1 MTKEEQ
7 LPSSAQ
13 SSRITPRLVS
23 RVWGGERLT
32 ALGSSAAAAPPIGEA
47 WFGEIGSQNHPLV
60 KLLDVADRL
69 SVQVHPTDEL
79 AAELHGAG
87 SIGKREAWVI
97 LDAAPG
103 AHLLLGRDPAVS
115 ADQLQSALE
124 SGSDVAP
131 LLAKIPVA
139 AGDVLDVPPGTL
151 HALMPGLLV
160 WEVQQPSDRTYRVSD
175 WGRSSSERPLHQ
187 AEALRAV
194 NVAATAQQ
202 LTSLD
207 WEVAGMR
214 TMITNDAFAVTVVVG
229 PWSEPMQLPHGA
241 IVTLINRA
249 SASGAVNNAAGR
261 VAGLALQP
269 LQSALLT
276 DGSASLKIPSGV
288 ALLFASHP

>member
-1 MTKEEQ
+1 MTNDDQ
-7 LPSSAQ
+7 MRISAQ
-13 SSRITPRLVS
+13 ASLISPRLVS

-32 ALGSSAAAAPPIGEA
+32 ALGGSAAAAPPIGEA

-69 SVQVHPTDEL
+69 SVQVHPTDAL

>member
-1 MTKEEQ
+1 M
-7 LPSSAQ
+7 SANII
-13 SSRITPRLVS
+13 SPRLVS
-23 RVWGGERLT
+23 RVWGGERLA
-32 ALGSSAAAAPPIGEA
+32 ALGGSAVVTPPIGEA
-47 WFGEIGSQNHPLV
+47 WFGEIGSQNQPLV

-69 SVQVHPTDEL
+69 SVQVHPTDAL
-79 AAELHGAG
+79 AAELHGTG

-115 ADQLQSALE
+115 ADQLQRALE
-124 SGSDVAP
+124 SGSDVVP
-131 LLAKIPVA
+131 LLAKIPVT

-175 WGRSSSERPLHQ
+175 WGRISSERPLHQ

-194 NVAATAQQ
+194 NVAATAQR

-207 WEVAGMR
+207 WEISGTR
-214 TMITNDAFAVTVVVG
+214 TLITNDAFVVTVVVG

-241 IVTLINRA
+241 IVTLI
-249 SASGAVNNAAGR
+249 SSPSISGAVSGATGR
-261 VAGLALQP
+261 VAGLTLQP
-269 LQSALLT
+269 LQSALMTAGLAAIEIPH
-276 DGSASLKIPSGV
+276 GS
-288 ALLFASHP
+288 ALLFASRP

>member
-1 MTKEEQ
+1 M
-7 LPSSAQ
+7 SA
-13 SSRITPRLVS
+13 SIIPPRLVS
-23 RVWGGERLT
+23 RVWGGERLA
-32 ALGSSAAAAPPIGEA
+32 ALGASAEATFPIGEA
-47 WFGEIGSQNHPLV
+47 WFGEVGPANQPLV

-69 SVQVHPTDEL
+69 SVQVHPTDAL

-115 ADQLQSALE
+115 ADQLQRTLV

-131 LLAKIPVA
+131 LLAKISVT

-175 WGRSSSERPLHQ
+175 WGRENGDRPLHQ

-194 NVAATAQQ
+194 DSAATAQRV
-202 LTSLD
+202 TRLD
-207 WEVAGMR
+207 WTILGTR
-214 TMITNDAFAVTVVVG
+214 TLITNDAFAVTAVLG
-229 PWSEPMQLPHGA
+229 PWSEELELPRGA
-241 IVTLINRA
+241 IVTLISRA
-249 SASGAVNNAAGR
+249 PTSGASGH
-261 VAGLALQP
+261 VAGLTLEP
-269 LQSALLT
+269 LQSALIT
-276 DGSASLKIPSGV
+276 ASSAAIEIPRGL
-288 ALLFASHP
+288 ALLFASRP

>member
-1 MTKEEQ
+1 M
-7 LPSSAQ
+7 SANII
-13 SSRITPRLVS
+13 SPRLVS
-23 RVWGGERLT
+23 RVWGGERLA
-32 ALGSSAAAAPPIGEA
+32 ALGSVDSTTSPIGEA
-47 WFGEIGSQNHPLV
+47 WFGEIGSQNQPLV

-69 SVQVHPTDEL
+69 SVQVHPTDAL

-115 ADQLQSALE
+115 ADQLQHALE

-131 LLAKIPVA
+131 LLAKIPVS

-175 WGRSSSERPLHQ
+175 WGRSSSERPLHHV
-187 AEALRAV
+187 EALRAV

-202 LTSLD
+202 LARLD
-207 WEVAGMR
+207 WEIAGTR
-214 TMITNDAFAVTVVVG
+214 TMLTNDAFTVTVVVG

-241 IVTLINRA
+241 ITTLISKA
-249 SASGAVNNAAGR
+249 TVSGAAAR
-261 VAGLALQP
+261 VAGIALEP
-269 LQSALLT
+269 LQSALMTAGLAAIEIPH
-276 DGSASLKIPSGV
+276 GS
-288 ALLFASHP
+288 ALLFASRS

>member
-1 MTKEEQ
+1 MSDKII
-7 LPSSAQ
+7 S
-13 SSRITPRLVS
+13 PRLVS

-32 ALGSSAAAAPPIGEA
+32 ALGPAGSATPPIGEA
-47 WFGEIGSQNHPLV
+47 WFGEIGSQNQPLV

-69 SVQVHPTDEL
+69 SVQVHPTDAL
-79 AAELHGAG
+79 AAELHGTG

-115 ADQLQSALE
+115 ADQLQHALQ

-131 LLAKIPVA
+131 LLAKISVTP
-139 AGDVLDVPPGTL
+139 GDVLDVPPGTL

-175 WGRSSSERPLHQ
+175 WGRSSSERPLHH

-194 NVAATAQQ
+194 NVAATAQRVAR
-202 LTSLD
+202 LD
-207 WEVAGMR
+207 WEAPGIR
-214 TMITNDAFAVTVVVG
+214 TLIGNDAFTVTVVVG

-241 IVTLINRA
+241 IATLI
-249 SASGAVNNAAGR
+249 SSPSMSGVESGVGSGAAAR
-261 VAGLALQP
+261 VAGIALEP
-269 LQSALLT
+269 LQSALMTAGLAAIEIPH
-276 DGSASLKIPSGV
+276 GS
-288 ALLFASHP
+288 ALLFASRS

>member
-1 MTKEEQ
+1 M
-7 LPSSAQ
+7 SANII
-13 SSRITPRLVS
+13 SPRLVS
-23 RVWGGERLT
+23 RVWGGGRLA
-32 ALGSSAAAAPPIGEA
+32 ALGGSAGAATLPIGEA
-47 WFGEIGSQNHPLV
+47 WFGEIGSQNQPLV

-69 SVQVHPTDEL
+69 SVQVHPTDAL

-115 ADQLQSALE
+115 ADQLQHALE

-131 LLAKIPVA
+131 LLAKIPVT
-139 AGDVLDVPPGTL
+139 AGDVFDVPPGTL

-194 NVAATAQQ
+194 NVAATAQRAAR
-202 LTSLD
+202 LD
-207 WEVAGMR
+207 WETPGTR
-214 TMITNDAFAVTVVVG
+214 TIITNDAFTVTVAVG

-241 IVTLINRA
+241 ITTLISKA
-249 SASGAVNNAAGR
+249 TVSGATGR
-261 VAGLALQP
+261 VAGLTLEP
-269 LQSALLT
+269 LQSANVAE
-276 DGSASLKIPSGV
+276 GSAAIEIPRGV

>member
-1 MTKEEQ
+1 M
-7 LPSSAQ
+7 SANII
-13 SSRITPRLVS
+13 SPRLVS

-32 ALGSSAAAAPPIGEA
+32 ALGSVDSTTLPVGEA
-47 WFGEIGSQNHPLV
+47 WFGEIGSQNQPLV

-69 SVQVHPTDEL
+69 SVQVHPTDAL

-115 ADQLQSALE
+115 AEQLQHALE

-131 LLAKIPVA
+131 LLAKISVT

-194 NVAATAQQ
+194 NVAATAQRVVR
-202 LTSLD
+202 LD
-207 WEVAGMR
+207 WENSGTR
-214 TMITNDAFAVTVVVG
+214 TIITNDAFAVTVAVG

-241 IVTLINRA
+241 IVTLISKA
-249 SASGAVNNAAGR
+249 TVSGATGR
-261 VAGLALQP
+261 VAGLTLEP
-269 LQSALLT
+269 LQSAHVAE
-276 DGSASLKIPSGV
+276 GSAAIEIPRGV

>member
-1 MTKEEQ
+1 M
-7 LPSSAQ
+7 SANII
-13 SSRITPRLVS
+13 SPRLVS
-23 RVWGGERLT
+23 RVWGGERLA
-32 ALGSSAAAAPPIGEA
+32 ALGGSAVATPPIGEA
-47 WFGEIGSQNHPLV
+47 WFGEIGSQNQPLV

-69 SVQVHPTDEL
+69 SVQVHPTDAL
-79 AAELHGAG
+79 AAELHGKG

-103 AHLLLGRDPAVS
+103 AHLLLGRDLAVS
-115 ADQLQSALE
+115 ADQLQHALE

-131 LLAKIPVA
+131 LLAKIPVT

-175 WGRSSSERPLHQ
+175 WGRSSSARPLHQ

-194 NVAATAQQ
+194 NVAATAQRVAR
-202 LTSLD
+202 LD
-207 WEVAGMR
+207 WETPGTR
-214 TMITNDAFAVTVVVG
+214 TLITNDAFAVTAVVG

-241 IVTLINRA
+241 IVTLISNA
-249 SASGAVNNAAGR
+249 STSGAVSGATGQI
-261 VAGLALQP
+261 AGLALQP
-269 LQSALLT
+269 LQSAHVT
-276 DGSASLKIPSGV
+276 EGSAAIEIPRGV

>member
-1 MTKEEQ
+1 MDIPNASIR
-7 LPSSAQ
+7 LLA
-13 SSRITPRLVS
+13 PRLVG
-23 RVWGGERLT
+23 RVWGGGRLA
-32 ALGSSAAAAPPIGEA
+32 ALGPAGAATPPIGEA

-69 SVQVHPTDEL
+69 SVQVHPTDAL

-115 ADQLQSALE
+115 ADQLQHALE

-131 LLAKIPVA
+131 LLAKILVT
-139 AGDVLDVPPGTL
+139 AGDVFDVPPGTL

-194 NVAATAQQ
+194 NVAATAQRAAR
-202 LTSLD
+202 LD
-207 WEVAGMR
+207 WETPGTR
-214 TMITNDAFAVTVVVG
+214 TIITNDAFTVTVAVG

-241 IVTLINRA
+241 ITTLISKA
-249 SASGAVNNAAGR
+249 TVSGATGR
-261 VAGLALQP
+261 VAGLTLEP
-269 LQSALLT
+269 LQSANVAE
-276 DGSASLKIPSGV
+276 GSAAIEIPRGV

>member
-1 MTKEEQ
+1 MTNDEQ
-7 LPSSAQ
+7 MRNSAQ
-13 SSRITPRLVS
+13 ASLISPRLVS
-23 RVWGGERLT
+23 RVWGGERLA
-32 ALGSSAAAAPPIGEA
+32 ALGRSADVTPPIGEA
-47 WFGEIGSQNHPLV
+47 WFGEIGSKNQPLV

-69 SVQVHPTDEL
+69 SVQVHPTDAL

-194 NVAATAQQ
+194 NVAATAQH

-241 IVTLINRA
+241 IVTLISRS
-249 SASGAVNNAAGR
+249 SASGAVSNAAGR

-276 DGSASLKIPSGV
+276 YGSASLKIPSGV

>member
-1 MTKEEQ
+1 M
-7 LPSSAQ
+7 SAN
-13 SSRITPRLVS
+13 IILPRLVS
-23 RVWGGERLT
+23 RVWGGERLA
-32 ALGSSAAAAPPIGEA
+32 ALGPAGAATPPIGEA
-47 WFGEIGSQNHPLV
+47 WFGEIGSQNQPLV

-69 SVQVHPTDEL
+69 SVQVHPTDVL
-79 AAELHGAG
+79 AAELHGTG

-115 ADQLQSALE
+115 VDQLQRALD
-124 SGSDVAP
+124 SGGDVAP
-131 LLAKIPVA
+131 LLAKILVS

-194 NVAATAQQ
+194 NVAATAQRVAR
-202 LTSLD
+202 LD
-207 WEVAGMR
+207 WEIPGTR

-229 PWSEPMQLPHGA
+229 PWSEPLQLPHGA
-241 IVTLINRA
+241 VATLI
-249 SASGAVNNAAGR
+249 SSPLMSGAVSGATGC
-261 VAGLALQP
+261 VAGLTLQP
-269 LQSALLT
+269 LQSAHVAE
-276 DGSASLKIPSGV
+276 GSAAIEIPRGV

>member
-1 MTKEEQ
+1 MDIPNASIR
-7 LPSSAQ
+7 LLA
-13 SSRITPRLVS
+13 PRLVG
-23 RVWGGERLT
+23 RVWGGGRLA
-32 ALGSSAAAAPPIGEA
+32 ALGPAGAATPPIGEA
-47 WFGEIGSQNHPLV
+47 WFGEIGSQNQPLV

-69 SVQVHPTDEL
+69 SVQVHPTDAL

-115 ADQLQSALE
+115 ADQLQHALE

-131 LLAKIPVA
+131 LLAKIPVS

-194 NVAATAQQ
+194 NVAATAQRAAR
-202 LTSLD
+202 LD
-207 WEVAGMR
+207 WETPGTR
-214 TMITNDAFAVTVVVG
+214 TIITNDAFTVTVAVG

-241 IVTLINRA
+241 ITTLISKA
-249 SASGAVNNAAGR
+249 TVSGATGR
-261 VAGLALQP
+261 VAGLTLEP
-269 LQSALLT
+269 PQSANVAE
-276 DGSASLKIPSGV
+276 GSAAIEIPRGV

>member
-1 MTKEEQ
+1 MSDKII
-7 LPSSAQ
+7 S
-13 SSRITPRLVS
+13 PRLVS

-32 ALGSSAAAAPPIGEA
+32 ALGPAGSATPPIGEA
-47 WFGEIGSQNHPLV
+47 WFGEIGSQNQPLV

-69 SVQVHPTDEL
+69 SVQVHPTDAL

-115 ADQLQSALE
+115 ADQLQHALE

-131 LLAKIPVA
+131 LLAKIPVS

-194 NVAATAQQ
+194 NVAATAQRAAR
-202 LTSLD
+202 LD
-207 WEVAGMR
+207 WQTPGTR
-214 TMITNDAFAVTVVVG
+214 TIITNDAFNVTVAVG

-241 IVTLINRA
+241 ITTLISKA
-249 SASGAVNNAAGR
+249 TVSGATGR
-261 VAGLALQP
+261 VAGLTLEP
-269 LQSALLT
+269 LQSANVAE
-276 DGSASLKIPSGV
+276 GSAAIEIPRGV

>member
-1 MTKEEQ
+1 MTNNDQ
-7 LPSSAQ
+7 ASNSAGA
-13 SSRITPRLVS
+13 SLIPPRLVS

-32 ALGSSAAAAPPIGEA
+32 ALGGSAAATPPIGEA
-47 WFGEIGSQNHPLV
+47 WFGEIGSKNQPLV

-69 SVQVHPTDEL
+69 SVQVHPTDAL

-115 ADQLQSALE
+115 AEQLQHALE

-131 LLAKIPVA
+131 LLAKIPVT

-194 NVAATAQQ
+194 NTAAIAQR

-207 WEVAGMR
+207 WEAPGTR
-214 TMITNDAFAVTVVVG
+214 TLITNDAFNVTAVVG
-229 PWSEPMQLPHGA
+229 PWGEPMQLPHGA
-241 IVTLINRA
+241 IATLVSRP
-249 SASGAVNNAAGR
+249 SVSGAAGR
-261 VAGLALQP
+261 VADLALQP
-269 LQSALLT
+269 LQSALIT
-276 DGSASLKIPSGV
+276 AGSAAIEIPRGL
-288 ALLFASHP
+288 ALLFASRP

>member
-1 MTKEEQ
+1 MDIPNASIR
-7 LPSSAQ
+7 LLA
-13 SSRITPRLVS
+13 PRLVG
-23 RVWGGERLT
+23 RVWGGGRLA
-32 ALGSSAAAAPPIGEA
+32 ALGPAGAATPPIGEA

-69 SVQVHPTDEL
+69 SVQVHPTDAL

-115 ADQLQSALE
+115 ADQLRHALE

-131 LLAKIPVA
+131 LLAKILVT
-139 AGDVLDVPPGTL
+139 AGDVFDVPPGTL

-194 NVAATAQQ
+194 NVAATAQRAAR
-202 LTSLD
+202 LD
-207 WEVAGMR
+207 WETPGTR
-214 TMITNDAFAVTVVVG
+214 TIITNDAFTVTVAVG

-241 IVTLINRA
+241 ITTLISKA
-249 SASGAVNNAAGR
+249 TVSGATGR
-261 VAGLALQP
+261 VAGLTLEP
-269 LQSALLT
+269 LQSANVAE
-276 DGSASLKIPSGV
+276 GSAAIEIPRGV

>member
-1 MTKEEQ
+1 M
-7 LPSSAQ
+7 SANII
-13 SSRITPRLVS
+13 SPRLVS
-23 RVWGGERLT
+23 RVWGGERLA
-32 ALGSSAAAAPPIGEA
+32 ALGSVDSTTSPIGEA
-47 WFGEIGSQNHPLV
+47 WFGEIGSQNQPLV

-69 SVQVHPTDEL
+69 SVQVHPTDAL

-115 ADQLQSALE
+115 ADQLQHALE

-131 LLAKIPVA
+131 LLAKIPVS

-175 WGRSSSERPLHQ
+175 WGRSSSERPLHHV
-187 AEALRAV
+187 EALRAV

-202 LTSLD
+202 LARLD
-207 WEVAGMR
+207 WEIAGTR
-214 TMITNDAFAVTVVVG
+214 TMLTNDAFTVTVVVG

-241 IVTLINRA
+241 ITTLISKA
-249 SASGAVNNAAGR
+249 TVSGAAAR
-261 VAGLALQP
+261 VAGIALEP
-269 LQSALLT
+269 LQSALMTAGLAAIEIPR
-276 DGSASLKIPSGV
+276 GS
-288 ALLFASHP
+288 ALLFASRP

>member
-1 MTKEEQ
+1 MTNDDQ
-7 LPSSAQ
+7 MRISAQ
-13 SSRITPRLVS
+13 ASLISPRLVS
-23 RVWGGERLT
+23 RVWGGERLAT
-32 ALGSSAAAAPPIGEA
+32 LGRSVDVSPPIGEA

-115 ADQLQSALE
+115 AEQLQHALE

-131 LLAKIPVA
+131 LLAKISVT

-160 WEVQQPSDRTYRVSD
+160 WEIQQPSDRTYRVSD
-175 WGRSSSERPLHQ
+175 WGRSSSERPLHH

-194 NVAATAQQ
+194 NAAATAQRVAR
-202 LTSLD
+202 LD
-207 WEVAGMR
+207 WEAPGTR
-214 TMITNDAFAVTVVVG
+214 TLIGNDAFTVTVVVG
-229 PWSEPMQLPHGA
+229 PWSDTMPLPHGA
-241 IVTLINRA
+241 VATLIS
-249 SASGAVNNAAGR
+249 SAPTIGVTGL

-269 LQSALLT
+269 LQSALLAA
-276 DGSASLKIPSGV
+276 GPAAIAIPSGT
-288 ALLFASHP
+288 ALLFASRP

>member
-1 MTKEEQ
+1 M
-7 LPSSAQ
+7 SANII
-13 SSRITPRLVS
+13 SPRLVS
-23 RVWGGERLT
+23 RVWGGGRLA
-32 ALGSSAAAAPPIGEA
+32 ALGPAGAATLPIGEA
-47 WFGEIGSQNHPLV
+47 WFGEIGPQNQPLV

-69 SVQVHPTDEL
+69 SVQVHPTDAL

-115 ADQLQSALE
+115 ADQLQHALE

-131 LLAKIPVA
+131 LLAKISVT

-194 NVAATAQQ
+194 NVAATAQRVER
-202 LTSLD
+202 LD
-207 WEVAGMR
+207 WGIPGTR
-214 TMITNDAFAVTVVVG
+214 TLITNDAFAVTAVVG

-241 IVTLINRA
+241 IVTLISNA
-249 SASGAVNNAAGR
+249 STSGAASGAVGR
-261 VAGLALQP
+261 VAGLTLQL
-269 LQSALLT
+269 LQSANVAQ
-276 DGSASLKIPSGV
+276 GSAAIEIPRGV

>member
-1 MTKEEQ
+1 M
-7 LPSSAQ
+7 SANII
-13 SSRITPRLVS
+13 SPRLVS
-23 RVWGGERLT
+23 RVWGGERLA
-32 ALGSSAAAAPPIGEA
+32 ALGSVDSTTPLIGEA
-47 WFGEIGSQNHPLV
+47 WFGEIGSQNQPLV

-69 SVQVHPTDEL
+69 SVQVHPTDAL

-115 ADQLQSALE
+115 ADQLQRALE
-124 SGSDVAP
+124 SGGDVAP

-194 NVAATAQQ
+194 NVAATAQRVER
-202 LTSLD
+202 LD
-207 WEVAGMR
+207 WEIPGTR
-214 TMITNDAFAVTVVVG
+214 TMITNDAFTVTVVVG
-229 PWSEPMQLPHGA
+229 PWNQPMQLPHGA
-241 IVTLINRA
+241 VATLI
-249 SASGAVNNAAGR
+249 SSPLMSGAVSGATGR
-261 VAGLALQP
+261 VAGLTLQP
-269 LQSALLT
+269 LQSAHVAE
-276 DGSASLKIPSGV
+276 GSAAIEIPSGV
-288 ALLFASHP
+288 ALLVASHP

>member
-1 MTKEEQ
+1 MSDKII
-7 LPSSAQ
+7 S
-13 SSRITPRLVS
+13 PRLVS

-32 ALGSSAAAAPPIGEA
+32 ALGPAGSATPPIGEA
-47 WFGEIGSQNHPLV
+47 WFGEIGSQNQPLV

-69 SVQVHPTDEL
+69 SVQVHPTDAL
-79 AAELHGAG
+79 AAELHGTG

-115 ADQLQSALE
+115 ADQLQHALQ

-131 LLAKIPVA
+131 LLAKISVT

-175 WGRSSSERPLHQ
+175 WGRISSERPLHQ

-194 NVAATAQQ
+194 NVAATAQR

-207 WEVAGMR
+207 WEISGTR
-214 TMITNDAFAVTVVVG
+214 TLITNDAFVVTVVVG

-241 IVTLINRA
+241 IVTLI
-249 SASGAVNNAAGR
+249 SSPSISGAVSGATGR
-261 VAGLALQP
+261 VAGLTLQP
-269 LQSALLT
+269 LQSAHVAE
-276 DGSASLKIPSGV
+276 GSAAIEIPRGV

>member
-1 MTKEEQ
+1 M
-7 LPSSAQ
+7 SAIII
-13 SSRITPRLVS
+13 SPRLVS

-32 ALGSSAAAAPPIGEA
+32 ALGASVAATPPIGEA
-47 WFGEIGSQNHPLV
+47 WFGEIGSQNLPLV

-69 SVQVHPTDEL
+69 SVQVHPTDAL

-115 ADQLQSALE
+115 AEQLQHALE

-131 LLAKIPVA
+131 LLAKIPVT
-139 AGDVLDVPPGTL
+139 AGDVFDVPPGTL

-194 NVAATAQQ
+194 NTAAMAERVTR
-202 LTSLD
+202 LD
-207 WEVAGMR
+207 WEIPGTR
-214 TMITNDAFAVTVVVG
+214 TIITNDAFTVTVVVG

-241 IVTLINRA
+241 IATLISNA
-249 SASGAVNNAAGR
+249 SASGVASGAAGR
-261 VAGLALQP
+261 VADLTLLP

-276 DGSASLKIPSGV
+276 AGSAATEIPGGA
-288 ALLFASHP
+288 ALLFAFRP

>member
-1 MTKEEQ
+1 M
-7 LPSSAQ
+7 SANII
-13 SSRITPRLVS
+13 SPRLVS
-23 RVWGGERLT
+23 RVWGGERLA
-32 ALGSSAAAAPPIGEA
+32 ALGSVDSTTPLIGEA
-47 WFGEIGSQNHPLV
+47 WFGEIGSQNQPLV

-69 SVQVHPTDEL
+69 SVQVHPTDAL

-115 ADQLQSALE
+115 ADQLQRALE
-124 SGSDVAP
+124 SGGDVAP

-194 NVAATAQQ
+194 NVAATAQRVAR
-202 LTSLD
+202 LD
-207 WEVAGMR
+207 WEIPGTR
-214 TMITNDAFAVTVVVG
+214 TIITNDAFAVTVVVG

-241 IVTLINRA
+241 IVTLISKA
-249 SASGAVNNAAGR
+249 TVSGATGR
-261 VAGLALQP
+261 VAGLTLQM
-269 LQSALLT
+269 LQSAHVAE
-276 DGSASLKIPSGV
+276 GSAAIEIPRGV

>member
-1 MTKEEQ
+1 MTGDNQ
-7 LPSSAQ
+7 TPGSAGA
-13 SSRITPRLVS
+13 SLIMPRLVS

-32 ALGSSAAAAPPIGEA
+32 ALGSSAATTPPFGEV
-47 WFGEIGSQNHPLV
+47 WFGEIGSKNQPLV

-69 SVQVHPTDEL
+69 SVQVHPTDAL

>member
-1 MTKEEQ
+1 MDIPNASIR
-7 LPSSAQ
+7 LLA
-13 SSRITPRLVS
+13 PRLVG
-23 RVWGGERLT
+23 RVWGGGRLA
-32 ALGSSAAAAPPIGEA
+32 ALGPAGAATPPIGEA

-69 SVQVHPTDEL
+69 SVQVHPTDAL

-115 ADQLQSALE
+115 ADQLQHALE

-131 LLAKIPVA
+131 LLAKILVT
-139 AGDVLDVPPGTL
+139 AGDVFDVPPGTL

-194 NVAATAQQ
+194 NVAATAQRAAR
-202 LTSLD
+202 LD
-207 WEVAGMR
+207 WETPGTR
-214 TMITNDAFAVTVVVG
+214 TIITNDAFTVTVAVG

-241 IVTLINRA
+241 ITTLISKA
-249 SASGAVNNAAGR
+249 TVSGATGR
-261 VAGLALQP
+261 VAGLTLEP
-269 LQSALLT
+269 LQSANVAE
-276 DGSASLKIPSGV
+276 DSATIEIPRGV
-288 ALLFASHP
+288 ALLFASRP

>member
-1 MTKEEQ
+1 M
-7 LPSSAQ
+7 SANII
-13 SSRITPRLVS
+13 SPRLVS
-23 RVWGGERLT
+23 RVWGGERLAT
-32 ALGSSAAAAPPIGEA
+32 LGGSAAATPPIGEA
-47 WFGEIGSQNHPLV
+47 WFGEIGSQNQPLV

-69 SVQVHPTDEL
+69 SVQVHPTDAL

-115 ADQLQSALE
+115 ADQLQHALE

-131 LLAKIPVA
+131 LLAKIPVTV
-139 AGDVLDVPPGTL
+139 GDVLDVPPGTL

-175 WGRSSSERPLHQ
+175 WGRISSERPLHQ

-194 NVAATAQQ
+194 NVAATAQRVER
-202 LTSLD
+202 LD
-207 WEVAGMR
+207 WEIPGTR
-214 TMITNDAFAVTVVVG
+214 TLITNDAFAVTAVVG

-241 IVTLINRA
+241 MVTLISNA
-249 SASGAVNNAAGR
+249 SASGAASGAAGR
-261 VAGLALQP
+261 VAGLTLQP
-269 LQSALLT
+269 LQSANVAE
-276 DGSASLKIPSGV
+276 GSAAIEIPRGV

>member
-1 MTKEEQ
+1 M
-7 LPSSAQ
+7 SANII
-13 SSRITPRLVS
+13 SARLVS
-23 RVWGGERLT
+23 RVWGGERLA
-32 ALGSSAAAAPPIGEA
+32 ALGGSGAATPPIGEA
-47 WFGEIGSQNHPLV
+47 WFGEIGSKNQPLV

-69 SVQVHPTDEL
+69 SVQVHPTDAL

-97 LDAAPG
+97 LEAAAG
-103 AHLLLGRDPAVS
+103 AHLLLGRDPSVS
-115 ADQLQSALE
+115 AEQLQRAIE
-124 SGSDVAP
+124 FGSDVAP
-131 LLAKIPVA
+131 LLAKIPVT

-194 NVAATAQQ
+194 NTAATAQR

-207 WEVAGMR
+207 WEAPGTR
-214 TMITNDAFAVTVVVG
+214 TLIANDAFTVTVVVG

-241 IVTLINRA
+241 IATLI
-249 SASGAVNNAAGR
+249 SSPSMSGAVIGAAAR
-261 VAGLALQP
+261 VAGIALEP
-269 LQSALLT
+269 LQSALMTAGLAAIEIPH
-276 DGSASLKIPSGV
+276 GS
-288 ALLFASHP
+288 ALLFASRP

>member
-1 MTKEEQ
+1 M
-7 LPSSAQ
+7 SANII
-13 SSRITPRLVS
+13 SPRLVS
-23 RVWGGERLT
+23 RVWGGERLA
-32 ALGSSAAAAPPIGEA
+32 ALGGAAVATPPIGEA
-47 WFGEIGSQNHPLV
+47 WFGEIGSQNQPLV

-69 SVQVHPTDEL
+69 SVQVHPTDAL

-115 ADQLQSALE
+115 ADQLQHALE

-194 NVAATAQQ
+194 NTAAIAQR

-207 WEVAGMR
+207 WEAPR
-214 TMITNDAFAVTVVVG
+214 TRTLITNDAFNVTAVVG
-229 PWSEPMQLPHGA
+229 PWGEPLQLPHGA
-241 IVTLINRA
+241 IVTLISS
-249 SASGAVNNAAGR
+249 SALGGAAIGATGR
-261 VAGLALQP
+261 VAGLTLQP
-269 LQSALLT
+269 LQSAHVAK
-276 DGSASLKIPSGV
+276 GSAAIEIPSGV

>member
-1 MTKEEQ
+1 M
-7 LPSSAQ
+7 SANII
-13 SSRITPRLVS
+13 SPRLVS
-23 RVWGGERLT
+23 RVWGGERLA
-32 ALGSSAAAAPPIGEA
+32 ALGGSAAATPPIGEA
-47 WFGEIGSQNHPLV
+47 WFGEIGSQNQPLV

-69 SVQVHPTDEL
+69 SVQVHPTDAL
-79 AAELHGAG
+79 AAELYGTG

-115 ADQLQSALE
+115 ADQLQHALE

-131 LLAKIPVA
+131 LLAKIPVT

-202 LTSLD
+202 VARLD
-207 WEVAGMR
+207 WEIPGTR

-229 PWSEPMQLPHGA
+229 PWSEPMQFPHGA
-241 IVTLINRA
+241 IATLISRS
-249 SASGAVNNAAGR
+249 SASGPAGS
-261 VAGLALQP
+261 VAGLTLQP
-269 LQSALLT
+269 LQSALLAE
-276 DGSASLKIPSGV
+276 GLAAIEIPSGV

>member
-1 MTKEEQ
+1 MDIPNASIR
-7 LPSSAQ
+7 LLA
-13 SSRITPRLVS
+13 PRLVG
-23 RVWGGERLT
+23 RVWGGGRLA
-32 ALGSSAAAAPPIGEA
+32 ALGPAGAATPPIGEA

-69 SVQVHPTDEL
+69 SVQVHPTDAL

-115 ADQLQSALE
+115 ADQLQHALE

-131 LLAKIPVA
+131 LLAKIPVT
-139 AGDVLDVPPGTL
+139 AGDVFDVPPGTL

-194 NVAATAQQ
+194 NVAATAQRAAR
-202 LTSLD
+202 LD
-207 WEVAGMR
+207 WETPGTR
-214 TMITNDAFAVTVVVG
+214 TIITNDAFTVTVAVG

-241 IVTLINRA
+241 ITTLISKA
-249 SASGAVNNAAGR
+249 TVSGATGR
-261 VAGLALQP
+261 VAGLTLEP
-269 LQSALLT
+269 LQSANVAE
-276 DGSASLKIPSGV
+276 GSAAIEIPRGV